1 MKERSNESQAVDNNW
16 MQDFFI
22 EENVYKGRIQK
33 LTAEL
38 EEYKSILEQ
47 FWIEQRQYKG
57 HITQQT
63 AKIYEL

>member
-1 MKERSNESQAVDNNW
+1 

-22 EENVYKGRIQK
+22 EENVYKGRIQR

-47 FWIEQRQYKG
+47 FWIEQKQYKG